1 MNEEHKNK
9 DGPTY
14 QGVLSAI
21 RAKGEAGVET
31 IFVGIHARLVSHSVT
46 FMLMMEMVDV
56 QVEDHNWFPGTCFD
70 CVVFMLMM
78 EIVEGLHKS
87 GT

>member
-56 QVEDHNWFPGTCFD
+56 QVEDHNWFPARGFD
-70 CVVFMLMM
+70 CVAFMHIIESDIML
-78 EIVEGLHKS
+78 
-87 GT
+87 TC